1 MNRELKAFL
10 IYAYIYIF
18 IYMLNS
24 LLLWLF
30 MKFNLPPLLGTFLQ
44 ALIMISGLYF
54 SYIKI
59 VSKYFGVEDR
69 RRLTIGW
76 LWQFVPFVLIAFFL
90 LFFSFY
96 LFKYPS
102 LAIFIYLNLSLLALY
117 FTFKYSLKKVVGE
130 G

>member
-59 VSKYFGVEDR
+59 VSKYFRVEDR

-117 FTFKYSLKKVVGE
+117 FTFKYSLKKVIGE

>member
-1 MNRELKAFL
+1 
-10 IYAYIYIF
+10 
-18 IYMLNS
+18 
-24 LLLWLF
+24 

-117 FTFKYSLKKVVGE
+117 FTFKYSLKKVIGE

>member
-59 VSKYFGVEDR
+59 ISKYFGVEDR

-102 LAIFIYLNLSLLALY
+102 LAIFIYLNLSLVALY

>member
-102 LAIFIYLNLSLLALY
+102 LAIFIYLNLSLVVLY